1 MRRSVWIIGAAVL
14 GIAAACGERR
24 DAAEESAASADGVAS
39 GYDAAGRPELGK
51 TGNAIAVPEE
61 AQMAPPAPAPAAMR
75 VQDPS
80 ASAVDRVSA
89 GTAQGETIVPS
100 MLIRTGQAT
109 VEVDSLEI
117 AIAEVRLLAA
127 RLGGY
132 VANTSMQGGA
142 EEMRMASL
150 ELKIPAARFD
160 DAVSGLQPLGKV
172 EAVNVTTDDVGEEFV
187 DVTARVA
194 NAKRLEDR
202 LVTLLATRTGRLED
216 VLQVEREL
224 ARVREEIE
232 RYEGRLRFLR
242 TRAAVSTLTIT
253 VHEPRPIVGR
263 YEGENPIVDAFRA
276 MWRNLVG
283 FVAGLIAALGWL
295 IPIALI
301 AAAAWWLL
309 RRTGL
314 VGGRD
319 EDGVRLP
326 RTAHVPRGRVSR
338 AEEPATR
345 EGEGDGEV

>member
-14 GIAAACGERR
+14 GIAAACGERG
-24 DAAEESAASADGVAS
+24 DVTEESAVSADGAGS
-39 GYDAAGRPELGK
+39 GAAGRPELGK
-51 TGNAIAVPEE
+51 TGNAIVAPEE

-80 ASAVDRVSA
+80 AGAVDRVTERTA
-89 GTAQGETIVPS
+89 GGAQGETIVPS

-109 VEVDSLEI
+109 IEVDSLEI

-160 DAVSGLQPLGKV
+160 DAVSGLRPLGTV

-187 DVTARVA
+187 DVTARVE

-232 RYEGRLRFLR
+232 RYEGRLRYLR

-263 YEGENPIVDAFRA
+263 YEGANPIADAFRT

-283 FVAGLIAALGWL
+283 FVAGLIAALGFL

-301 AAAAWWLL
+301 LAAVWWLV

-345 EGEGDGEV
+345 EGDGEV